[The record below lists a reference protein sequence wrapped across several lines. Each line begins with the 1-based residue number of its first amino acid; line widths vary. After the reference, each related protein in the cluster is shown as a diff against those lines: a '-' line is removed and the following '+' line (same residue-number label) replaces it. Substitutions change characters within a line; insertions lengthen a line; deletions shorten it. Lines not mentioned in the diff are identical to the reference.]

1 MHPRQQG
8 EGPSKRSPR
17 KQKLARGL
25 APSSSRAV
33 LKSVFPKDTKSK
45 SSESPTGEGGNFP
58 SCNNDGSTLRPKRK
72 HSFLYSMLNPHSK
85 SPQALVFKRCIST
98 VILIDLVLFILSTD
112 PRFEDALPY
121 YEAEATV
128 SIIFML
134 EYLLRLLTITES
146 SKFNHP
152 IGGRLAYMKT
162 WHALIDL
169 LATVPWFLEISTG
182 WDLPTLTFIR
192 FLRLV
197 RILKT
202 ESYAKAMDTVY
213 RVIYFN
219 SEILYVG
226 MLVCVYMIFFTALLL
241 YYFRP
246 DFGQNTD
253 SQFNGIPATMYLS
266 ALMLTGQGG
275 PEETDLPWYTRTVV
289 LITSIFS
296 VAMFAIP
303 ASMLTWGF
311 EAEAER
317 IAKQSRRRVLK
328 KREAELRNSSRGSS
342 CDEEENGFHSSST
355 SSRSDTSDGDTTDEE
370 YFKLIAGED
379 EPSDDDDDSF
389 VKKLKS
395 EFQKA
400 DGDQDGTLTLKEFV
414 RMNDNLKWSKNERNP
429 SNFEERIRT
438 LEENAQ
444 ANAKKLDLILSL
456 LQQK

>member
-1 MHPRQQG
+1 
-8 EGPSKRSPR
+8 
-17 KQKLARGL
+17 
-25 APSSSRAV
+25 
-33 LKSVFPKDTKSK
+33 
-45 SSESPTGEGGNFP
+45 
-58 SCNNDGSTLRPKRK
+58 
-72 HSFLYSMLNPHSK
+72 
-85 SPQALVFKRCIST
+85 
-98 VILIDLVLFILSTD
+98 
-112 PRFEDALPY
+112 
-121 YEAEATV
+121 
-128 SIIFML
+128 
-134 EYLLRLLTITES
+134 
-146 SKFNHP
+146 
-152 IGGRLAYMKT
+152 
-162 WHALIDL
+162 
-169 LATVPWFLEISTG
+169 
-182 WDLPTLTFIR
+182 
-192 FLRLV
+192 
-197 RILKT
+197 
-202 ESYAKAMDTVY
+202 
-213 RVIYFN
+213 
-219 SEILYVG
+219 
-226 MLVCVYMIFFTALLL
+226 
-241 YYFRP
+241 
-246 DFGQNTD
+246 
-253 SQFNGIPATMYLS
+253 
-266 ALMLTGQGG
+266 
-275 PEETDLPWYTRTVV
+275 
-289 LITSIFS
+289 
-296 VAMFAIP
+296 
-303 ASMLTWGF
+303 MLTWGF